1 MFDWTRATPQ
11 VRRHLRRALAGEAFS
26 DLVEFEGRSFEARYT
41 PIRDAAGRPDGLI
54 AVATDVTERV
64 RSETERKALEAQ
76 LRHSQKLE
84 SLGVLAGGITH
95 DFNNL
100 LTTILGSGDLLLGE
114 IPVGSEWRPHVE
126 RIQRAARTA
135 ADLTH
140 QLLAYTGKG
149 SLEVRPIDLSSL
161 IAELEG
167 LLRIS
172 VSKRARLQWEL
183 SDALP
188 AIEADSTQ
196 VTQVVLNLVINA
208 SDSLE
213 GGDGRITVRTGVA
226 PQVDE
231 AVRSR
236 AFLGVQLADGPHVFV
251 EVSDSG
257 VGMDA
262 ETRSK
267 IFDPFFTTKFVGRG
281 LGLATVLG
289 IVRGHGGAVSVDSTP
304 GRGTVIRVLCPVSVR
319 TVGPAPEPSAPEARE
334 PMAGTVLVV
343 DDEPD
348 VRELTAE
355 LLKRLGLEVV
365 TAASGDEAVALFRA
379 RPAAFD
385 AVLLDATMPG
395 ISGEETTREL
405 LRIRSDARIVLMSGY
420 REEDARPSPG
430 NAAIAGFLQK
440 PFSGDELAIVLN
452 RVLAEGR
459 GTV

>member
-1 MFDWTRATPQ
+1 
-11 VRRHLRRALAGEAFS
+11 
-26 DLVEFEGRSFEARYT
+26 
-41 PIRDAAGRPDGLI
+41 
-54 AVATDVTERV
+54 
-64 RSETERKALEAQ
+64 
-76 LRHSQKLE
+76 
-84 SLGVLAGGITH
+84 VLAGGIAH

-100 LTTILGSGDLLLGE
+100 LTTVLGSGDLLLGE
-114 IPVGSEWRPHVE
+114 IPAGSEWRPHVE

-135 ADLTH
+135 ADLTF

-149 SLEVRPIDLSSL
+149 SLEVRPIDLSAA

-172 VSKRARLQWEL
+172 VSKRARLHWEL
-183 SDALP
+183 GDALP
-188 AIEADSTQ
+188 AIEADPSQ
-196 VTQVVLNLVINA
+196 ITQVVLNLVINA

-213 GGDGRITVRTGVA
+213 GGDGQITVQTGVA
-226 PQVDE
+226 QVEE

-236 AFLGVQLADGPHVFV
+236 AFLGEQLVEGSHVFV
-251 EVSDSG
+251 EVSDYG

-262 ETRSK
+262 ETPSK

-289 IVRGHGGAVSVDSTP
+289 IVRGHGGAVSVASTP
-304 GRGTVIRVLCPVSVR
+304 GRGTDVRVLFPASAGVVRPAAPPSV
-319 TVGPAPEPSAPEARE
+319 PEARE
-334 PMAGTVLVV
+334 PSGGTVLVV

-348 VRELTAE
+348 VRDLARE
-355 LLKRLGLEVV
+355 LLTRLGFEVV

-395 ISGEETTREL
+395 ISGQQTTREL
-405 LRIRSDARIVLMSGY
+405 LRVRSDARIVLMSGY

-430 NAAIAGFLQK
+430 DPAIAGFLQK
-440 PFSGDELAIVLN
+440 PFDGNELAIVLN
-452 RVLAEGR
+452 RVVAEGR
-459 GTV
+459 GADADSRA